1 MEIEIDKRSGFCFGV
16 RNAVEIAEKALLKG
30 EKVYSLGSIV
40 HNDIEVARLD
50 SLGLVHIDHAHLSQL
65 RDCKVLIRAHGEPP
79 GTYATARKNNITIIE
94 ATCPIVKR
102 LQSRIRETWIRTRE
116 NNEQIVI
123 FGKPGHAE
131 VIGLLGQTDNQ
142 GILVSGPKDIENID
156 FSKPVHLFSQTTMK
170 VADYRMITNLLKSGF
185 ISKGITDT
193 EEMLHVHN
201 TICRQVSNREPHL
214 KAFANKHDVIIF
226 VSGRESSNGRMLY
239 SVCKSVNPGSYFV
252 TAPEEI
258 EVSWFENK
266 RSAGICGATSTPKW
280 LIEKVYDH
288 VSKIKSISYQPP
300 VNSISE
306 SPEKT

>member
-16 RNAVEIAEKALLKG
+16 RNAVEIAEKALMKG

-50 SLGLVHIDHAHLSQL
+50 ALGLVHINQAQMSQL
-65 RDCKVLIRAHGEPP
+65 NNCKVLIRAHGEPP
-79 GTYATARKNNITIIE
+79 ETYALARKNNITIIE
-94 ATCPIVKR
+94 ATCPIVKK
-102 LQSRIRETWIRTRE
+102 LQARIRETWL
-116 NNEQIVI
+116 NNRDDNRQVVI

-142 GILVSGPKDIENID
+142 GILVSDPRDIEKID
-156 FSKPVHLFSQTTMK
+156 FSRPVHLFSQTTMK
-170 VADYRMITNLLKSGF
+170 LADYKLIAKLLKSGF
-185 ISKGITDT
+185 KKRGIATM
-193 EEMLHVHN
+193 EGMLQVYN

-239 SVCKSVNPGSYFV
+239 SVCKSVNPDSYFV

-258 EVSWFENK
+258 EMSWFENK
-266 RSAGICGATSTPKW
+266 GSAGICGATSTPKW

-288 VSKIKSISYQPP
+288 VSKIKSISDQPP